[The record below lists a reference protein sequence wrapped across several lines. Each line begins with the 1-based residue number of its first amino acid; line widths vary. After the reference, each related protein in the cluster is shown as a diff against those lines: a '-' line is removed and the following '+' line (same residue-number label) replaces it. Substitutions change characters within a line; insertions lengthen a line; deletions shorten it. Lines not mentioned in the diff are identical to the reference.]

1 MPLTRPK
8 AAQVDF
14 DVTNITDPLIRIN
27 SGESGS
33 ADKDTGIVMERGSD
47 GNVALIWDESA
58 DGFALINTDEIG
70 TTAGDVTIS
79 SYADLTLKRITQSEQ
94 QYTTSNMMKFNQ
106 MYTGAATGSYF
117 DPNEYQKVLTITP
130 AGNSENYQVSGRI
143 MAQNAGDI
151 HTIYF
156 TAALRSGDPLPDL
169 SWNITYTEDYNGSRY
184 IDPQLWTKE
193 TTTAGFIFA
202 FKVLSRIY
210 GTVTVDIDV
219 IPRTSSLKSNVVM
232 NTTQD
237 SEQTTIDT
245 GFTANDMTKVYAIN
259 GQNLTLSGTISG
271 DGSSLTGVSSYD
283 ELASDGYGTLTVTST
298 VADNAAGP
306 ILELYR
312 NSASPADADYIGQLK
327 FQGEN
332 DAGQKVVYGKI
343 TAKMD
348 DVTDGTEDG
357 IFEITHRK
365 AGSNNISARWTSD
378 ALKLINGTGLEVDQ
392 NITTEGGDALFRNSA
407 GGSVLSVISNTS
419 SNSIIKMGDT
429 ADFDIGQIVYNNSN
443 NSMIFHVNDADAMT
457 IASDGT
463 VTASVFSG
471 TATQAQYADLAEIY
485 ASDEKYAPG
494 TVLIFGGDA
503 EVTTTTMMAD
513 HRVAGVVSTN
523 PAYLMNS
530 DAEGVAVALRGRI
543 PCFVEGP
550 VHKGDIIVSGIKAGT
565 GVALTK
571 DSALP
576 NAVCVVGKA
585 IEENL
590 ETGVKLIEV
599 VV

>member
-8 AAQVDF
+8 AAQVNF
-14 DVTNITDPLIRIN
+14 DVTNITDPLLRIN
-27 SGESGS
+27 SSETGS
-33 ADKDTGIVMERGSD
+33 ADKDTGIVIERGSD
-47 GNVALIWDESA
+47 QNVALIYDESA
-58 DGFALINTDEIG
+58 DQFAVVNTDETG
-70 TTAGDVTIS
+70 TTSGNVTIS
-79 SYADLTLKRITQSEQ
+79 SYAGLQADAIVYGSLNDGTTSLTSTAAELNLLDGVTGTLVTESATQTLTNKTMTAPVLNAPVFGTGTNSPYFTEIR
-94 QYTTSNMMKFNQ
+94 YNTSNMMKFNQ

-117 DPNEYQKVLTITP
+117 DPNEYQKVVTITP

-143 MAQNAGDI
+143 MAQNAGEI
-151 HTIYF
+151 HTVNF

-169 SWNITYTEDYNGSRY
+169 SWTINYTEEYNGSRY

-210 GTVTVDIDV
+210 GTVTVDMDI
-219 IPRTSSLKSNVVM
+219 IPRTSSLLSNVAV
-232 NTTQD
+232 NSTQN
-237 SEQTTIDT
+237 SEQSSVDA
-245 GFTANDMTKVYAIN
+245 GFTARDMTKIKSTRAGRFGIGTEPYTDAHFHIKNDDVGLEFSLDGAISN
-259 GQNLTLSGTISG
+259 ETRILSYDRTANTRRGMVLDADHLDLKTGGTTRFLVNSDGSMTVTGDIIPDANNTRDLGSSGTKFAEVHATTFHGQS
-271 DGSSLTGVSSYD
+271 
-283 ELASDGYGTLTVTST
+283 TS
-298 VADNAAGP
+298 
-306 ILELYR
+306 
-312 NSASPADADYIGQLK
+312 
-327 FQGEN
+327 
-332 DAGQKVVYGKI
+332 
-343 TAKMD
+343 
-348 DVTDGTEDG
+348 
-357 IFEITHRK
+357 
-365 AGSNNISARWTSD
+365 
-378 ALKLINGTGLEVDQ
+378 
-392 NITTEGGDALFRNSA
+392 
-407 GGSVLSVISNTS
+407 
-419 SNSIIKMGDT
+419 
-429 ADFDIGQIVYNNSN
+429 
-443 NSMIFHVNDADAMT
+443 
-457 IASDGT
+457 
-463 VTASVFSG
+463 
-471 TATQAQYADLAEIY
+471 AQYADLAEMY
-485 ASDEKYAPG
+485 AGDEKYAPG

-550 VHKGDIIVSGIKAGT
+550 VHKGDIIVSGVKAGT